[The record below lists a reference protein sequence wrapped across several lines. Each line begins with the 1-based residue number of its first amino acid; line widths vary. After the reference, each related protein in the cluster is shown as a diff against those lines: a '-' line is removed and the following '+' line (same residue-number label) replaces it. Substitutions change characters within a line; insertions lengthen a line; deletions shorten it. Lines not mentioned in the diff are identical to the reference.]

1 MPSVEQG
8 VPIQTDTLSQA
19 GPPVRTLAVT
29 AVSATGVTIT
39 TQMQV
44 VAIADANGTVF
55 EIQPPNTLAVDTLN
69 VLRDIRVML
78 SKISDMPFVD
88 NQSASAQPG
97 V

>member
-8 VPIQTDTLSQA
+8 VPIQTDTLTQA

-29 AVSATGVTIT
+29 AVSATGVTTT

-44 VAIADANGTVF
+44 VTIADANGNIF
-55 EIQPPNTLAVDTLN
+55 ERQEVNTIAVDTLN
-69 VLRDIRVML
+69 VLRDIRAML
-78 SKISDMPFVD
+78 SKLSDMPFVD

-97 V
+97 A

>member
-8 VPIQTDTLSQA
+8 VPIQTDTLTQA

-29 AVSATGVTIT
+29 AVSATGVTTT

-44 VAIADANGTVF
+44 VTIADANGNIF
-55 EIQPPNTLAVDTLN
+55 ERQEVSTIAVDTLN
-69 VLRDIRVML
+69 VLRDIRAML
-78 SKISDMPFVD
+78 SKLSDMPFVD

-97 V
+97 A